1 MQKVWKV
8 ILVLSI
14 ATNLVL
20 GFILLD
26 KPRMNPTDS
35 KVYIKKIDSLES
47 VIDSL
52 GIKRDSIKEEI
63 DTVRIY
69 LDKVNASYEEDRS
82 VIINNSVSDDYLFF
96 SEYRTYSLRF
106 MADWLQIFPSL
117 SPDKRASFVNSLVRI
132 KSSRQKWYSLFPL
145 LSGFSSPF

>member
-8 ILVLSI
+8 ILILSI

-26 KPRMNPTDS
+26 KPSMYSTDS

-52 GIKRDSIKEEI
+52 GIRRDSIKGEI
-63 DTVRIY
+63 DTIRIY
-69 LDKVNASYEEDRS
+69 LDKVNTNYEEDRS

-96 SEYRTYSLRF
+96 SEYLERNKARLDS
-106 MADWLQIFPSL
+106 IN
-117 SPDKRASFVNSLVRI
+117 NSSTA
-132 KSSRQKWYSLFPL
+132 K
-145 LSGFSSPF
+145 GN

>member
-96 SEYRTYSLRF
+96 SEYLERNKTRLDS
-106 MADWLQIFPSL
+106 IN
-117 SPDKRASFVNSLVRI
+117 NSSTA
-132 KSSRQKWYSLFPL
+132 K
-145 LSGFSSPF
+145 GN

>member
-20 GFILLD
+20 GFILFD
-26 KPRMNPTDS
+26 KPHMNPTDS
-35 KVYIKKIDSLES
+35 KVYVKKIDSLES

-52 GIKRDSIKEEI
+52 GIRRDSIKGKI

-82 VIINNSVSDDYLFF
+82 VIINNSVIDDYLFF
-96 SEYRTYSLRF
+96 SEYLERNKARLDS
-106 MADWLQIFPSL
+106 IN
-117 SPDKRASFVNSLVRI
+117 NSSTA
-132 KSSRQKWYSLFPL
+132 K
-145 LSGFSSPF
+145 GN

>member
-26 KPRMNPTDS
+26 KPHMNPTDS

-69 LDKVNASYEEDRS
+69 LDKVNAGYEEDRS

-96 SEYRTYSLRF
+96 SEYLERNKTRLDS
-106 MADWLQIFPSL
+106 IN
-117 SPDKRASFVNSLVRI
+117 NSSTA
-132 KSSRQKWYSLFPL
+132 K
-145 LSGFSSPF
+145 GN